1 MIKKT
6 SIAIRA
12 RGKQCDREDGREA
25 QVPLPWDQPAV
36 VRNHKEVED
45 PPVFVL
51 EMQIRNARERAVAM
65 GIACDTLRLRRGTR
79 KTGIEN
85 KGGSA

>member
-36 VRNHKEVED
+36 VRNHKEVEG
-45 PPVFVL
+45 L
-51 EMQIRNARERAVAM
+51 
-65 GIACDTLRLRRGTR
+65 L
-79 KTGIEN
+79 
-85 KGGSA
+85 